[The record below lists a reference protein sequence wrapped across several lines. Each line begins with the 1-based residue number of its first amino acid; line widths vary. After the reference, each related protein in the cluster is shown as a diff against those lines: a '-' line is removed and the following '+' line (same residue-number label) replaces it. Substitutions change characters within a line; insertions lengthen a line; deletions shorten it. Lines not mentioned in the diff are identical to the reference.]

1 MNDRRRFLKQ
11 LAYGAAASTIPINCF
26 DRLAAS
32 SGGSI
37 KKQPNIIFILADDL
51 GYGNLGSYG
60 QKLIKT
66 PHLDQLAQ
74 EGTRFTQCYAGSPI
88 CAPSRN
94 VLMTGQHLGHT
105 RLRGNHAKIG
115 GIGPEGRVAIEL
127 ENITVAEVLK
137 KAGYVT
143 GASGKWGLGEPQTTG
158 IPTKQGFDEWLGY
171 LNQDHALEYFPEFL
185 WQNDDI
191 LYMENNKGLNKNTY
205 SQDAFTDFA
214 MNFIRRHKDTPF
226 FLYLPLTIP
235 HGPHDKLSIPNTDP
249 YSNRPWGIKEKIFA
263 TMISYMDAD
272 VGRILSLLQELKLDE
287 DTIVFFSS
295 DNGGLKTF
303 DERFDNNGPLR
314 GHKGDLLEGGIRVP
328 MIVKWKNRVK
338 EGKVSNDVW
347 YFADFLP
354 TAAELAG
361 ISPPSDI
368 DGISMLPLLL
378 GKSPNDPDR
387 FLYWENHW
395 KVDQV
400 FQERGFQQAVR
411 WKNWKAFSQAPDAP
425 LELYDLSKDLSE
437 NYNLSSQHPKVV
449 RIIENYLKTARN
461 NSLNWPLH
469 GSDH

>member
-1 MNDRRRFLKQ
+1 
-11 LAYGAAASTIPINCF
+11 
-26 DRLAAS
+26 
-32 SGGSI
+32 
-37 KKQPNIIFILADDL
+37 
-51 GYGNLGSYG
+51 
-60 QKLIKT
+60 
-66 PHLDQLAQ
+66 
-74 EGTRFTQCYAGSPI
+74 
-88 CAPSRN
+88 
-94 VLMTGQHLGHT
+94 
-105 RLRGNHAKIG
+105 
-115 GIGPEGRVAIEL
+115 
-127 ENITVAEVLK
+127 
-137 KAGYVT
+137 
-143 GASGKWGLGEPQTTG
+143 
-158 IPTKQGFDEWLGY
+158 
-171 LNQDHALEYFPEFL
+171 
-185 WQNDDI
+185 
-191 LYMENNKGLNKNTY
+191 
-205 SQDAFTDFA
+205 
-214 MNFIRRHKDTPF
+214 
-226 FLYLPLTIP
+226 
-235 HGPHDKLSIPNTDP
+235 
-249 YSNRPWGIKEKIFA
+249 
-263 TMISYMDAD
+263 MISYMDAD

-338 EGKVSNDVW
+338 EGKVSNDVC